1 MGSVREQPPRA
12 LLRADCGRKEAPGRR
27 ASGIRTDDPCRREC
41 RRRVAV
47 RIAPT
52 ARIRVT
58 SVAETREKR
67 LALSHATAWIAAIL
81 GLLSVSLAGL
91 GVCGV
96 FVYTV
101 EQRIRLALDARPVQ
115 IVMLLLATSSRA
127 IVSGLAIGIAG
138 GLASTRIVRSPLYDV
153 SPFDFAA
160 YAVVALVLAAIA
172 SAATILPARR
182 ALRID
187 LVSARRAE

>member
-1 MGSVREQPPRA
+1 M
-12 LLRADCGRKEAPGRR
+12 
-27 ASGIRTDDPCRREC
+27 
-41 RRRVAV
+41 
-47 RIAPT
+47 
-52 ARIRVT
+52 
-58 SVAETREKR
+58 
-67 LALSHATAWIAAIL
+67 ALSHATAWIAAIL